1 MKHNV
6 GGADKIVRIVAGLA
20 IAAWGVYAQSLWGL
34 VAIIPLG
41 TAMIGACPLYLP
53 LGLSTCSHEAE
64 GEKH

>member
-6 GGADKIVRIVAGLA
+6 GTADKIIRIAAGLA

-41 TAMIGACPLYLP
+41 TAMMGSCPLYLP
-53 LGLSTCSHEAE
+53 LGLSTCKHEAE
-64 GEKH
+64 EGKH